1 MYTLEKLSDPTKK
14 VHSYNTVTGAYTETF
29 KGGDPISFETEDGA
43 LAIKQLINDN
53 NDPSNHVSV
62 LINPKPTTT
71 EAIKDEP
78 TTKKKSKKES
88 GGTWYVAKIENEN
101 ELFSGWS
108 STGEPNFTT
117 SLTQAIGFA
126 TETEAQE
133 TSDQVSEFVGTT
145 PIRK

>member
-1 MYTLEKLSDPTKK
+1 MYTLQKLSDPTKK

-78 TTKKKSKKES
+78 TTKKKSKK
-88 GGTWYVAKIENEN
+88 
-101 ELFSGWS
+101 
-108 STGEPNFTT
+108 
-117 SLTQAIGFA
+117 
-126 TETEAQE
+126 
-133 TSDQVSEFVGTT
+133 
-145 PIRK
+145 